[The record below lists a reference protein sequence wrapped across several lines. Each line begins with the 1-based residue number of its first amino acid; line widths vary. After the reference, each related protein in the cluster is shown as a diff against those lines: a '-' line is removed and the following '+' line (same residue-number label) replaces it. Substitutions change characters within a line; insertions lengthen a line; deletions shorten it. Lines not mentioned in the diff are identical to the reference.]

1 MVKHCVIVV
10 MVLIYLQQL
19 LQHVYFLDFT
29 AVKSPVCLQKQ
40 SQQIYYNGIKALDQT
55 GCRGCH
61 DVMSH

>member
-29 AVKSPVCLQKQ
+29 AVKALFVYRSSLNRSTTMALKHW
-40 SQQIYYNGIKALDQT
+40 IKLAIE
-55 GCRGCH
+55 
-61 DVMSH
+61 DVVM